1 MKALLTVALI
11 WILTGCAHDRAHRDC
26 DRRLV
31 PINGVMDVQAVQPQA
46 SRSKEREVETQE

>member
-46 SRSKEREVETQE
+46 SRSKEREVEAQE

>member
-1 MKALLTVALI
+1 MKALLAVALI

-46 SRSKEREVETQE
+46 SRSKEREVEAQE